1 MSFVRKSVSTQPI
14 VDTVFAIVRKA
25 KEDIAQN
32 GPENVV
38 DATIGSLYDEQGQLV
53 ALDTVFS
60 SLKNLDNR
68 VLAKYASA
76 FTGNEDFRKE
86 VYDWV
91 LNGNSKLPHE
101 VVATPGGTGA
111 VDLTIS
117 QCLDVNETVILPNI
131 AWGSYKLMAGMNGF
145 EVENYD
151 LFEGNHFN
159 LASLKEACQKVMKK
173 QEKLVIVINDPCHNP
188 TGYSMTKEEW
198 HEVVAF
204 LNECGKTHQV
214 VLLNDI
220 AYIDFAYGQE
230 KAKEYFAEFDA
241 IDENVAVVVSFSL
254 SKSMTSYGMR
264 CGAAILMTKDAQALE
279 DMKNVYEKAARATW
293 SNINNGAMEMFV
305 DVLEN
310 HREAYNEER
319 LKYVKL
325 LEERSSI
332 FIQEAK
338 EVGLKH
344 YPYREGFFVTLS
356 MDNETRDKFH
366 DALMAKHI
374 YTVKVNQGIRVALCS
389 LSVDKC
395 KGLAA
400 KMKEILDTV
409 E

>member
-151 LFEGNHFN
+151 LFEGDHFN

-188 TGYSMTKEEW
+188 TGYSMSKEEW

-230 KAKEYFAEFDA
+230 KAKEYFAEFDT

>member
-151 LFEGNHFN
+151 LFEGDHFN

-188 TGYSMTKEEW
+188 TGYSMSKEEW

-204 LNECGKTHQV
+204 LNECGNTHQV

-366 DALMAKHI
+366 DALMVKHI

>member
-151 LFEGNHFN
+151 LFEGDHFN

-188 TGYSMTKEEW
+188 TGYSMSKEEW

>member
-38 DATIGSLYDEQGQLV
+38 DATIGSLYGEDGQLV
-53 ALDTVFS
+53 ALDTCFS
-60 SLKNLDNR
+60 SFKGLDNR
-68 VLAKYASA
+68 VLAKYAAS
-76 FTGNEDFRKE
+76 FTGNDDFRQD

-91 LNGNSKLPHE
+91 LNGNSTLPHE
-101 VVATPGGTGA
+101 IVASPGGTGA
-111 VDLTIS
+111 VDMTMS
-117 QCLDVNETVILPNI
+117 QCLDVGQTVILPNI

-151 LFEGNHFN
+151 LFEGDHFN
-159 LASLKEACQKVMKK
+159 LASLKEACQNVMKK
-173 QEKLVIVINDPCHNP
+173 QDKLVIIINDPCHNP
-188 TGYSMTKEEW
+188 TGYSMSKEEW

-230 KAKEYFAEFDA
+230 AAKEYFKEFDA
-241 IDENVAVVVSFSL
+241 ISENVAVVVSFSL

-264 CGAAILMTKDAQALE
+264 CGAAIIMTKDAQALE
-279 DMKNVYEKAARATW
+279 DMKNVFEKSARATW
-293 SNINNGAMEMFV
+293 SNINNGAMAMFV

-310 HREAYNEER
+310 HKEEYNAER
-319 LKYVKL
+319 KKYVDL
-325 LEERSSI
+325 LRERSSI
-332 FIQEAK
+332 FVEEAK
-338 EVGLKH
+338 EVNLKH
-344 YPYREGFFVTLS
+344 YPYKEGFFVTLS
-356 MDNETRDKFH
+356 MDNDTRDRFH
-366 DALMAKHI
+366 DALMENHI
-374 YTVKVNQGIRVALCS
+374 YTVKVNQGIRVAVCS

-395 KGLAA
+395 KGLAT
-400 KMKEILDTV
+400 KMKEILDTI

>member
-151 LFEGNHFN
+151 LFEGDHFN

>member
-151 LFEGNHFN
+151 LFEGDHFN
-159 LASLKEACQKVMKK
+159 LTSLKEACQKVMKK

-188 TGYSMTKEEW
+188 TGYSMSKEEW
-198 HEVVAF
+198 HEVVVF

-264 CGAAILMTKDAQALE
+264 CGAAILMTKNAQALE

-293 SNINNGAMEMFV
+293 SNINNGAMAMFV

-319 LKYVKL
+319 LKYVEL
-325 LEERSSI
+325 LKERSTI
-332 FIQEAK
+332 FIQEAA
-338 EVGLKH
+338 EVNLKH
-344 YPYREGFFVTLS
+344 YPYKEGFFVTLS
-356 MDNETRDKFH
+356 MDNETRDRFH
-366 DALMAKHI
+366 DALMENHI
-374 YTVKVNQGIRVALCS
+374 YTVKVNQGIRVAVCS

-400 KMKEILDTV
+400 KMKEILDTI

>member
-151 LFEGNHFN
+151 LFEGDHFN
-159 LASLKEACQKVMKK
+159 LASLKEACQKIMKK